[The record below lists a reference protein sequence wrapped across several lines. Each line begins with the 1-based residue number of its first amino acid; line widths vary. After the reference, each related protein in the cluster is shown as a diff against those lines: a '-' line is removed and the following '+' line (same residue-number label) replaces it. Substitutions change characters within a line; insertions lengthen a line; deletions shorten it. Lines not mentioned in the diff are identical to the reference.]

1 MKGLPHYI
9 ISSRVRPIRA
19 DDSPPIGIKF
29 TNTSSHRV
37 PIHISEMQAPV
48 GPYIVQLTL
57 LAPVDRARD
66 GIAAVHTVLSSW
78 RWLA

>member
-1 MKGLPHYI
+1 
-9 ISSRVRPIRA
+9 
-19 DDSPPIGIKF
+19 
-29 TNTSSHRV
+29 V